1 MPEVWLGFLDLRN
14 SCHTWW
20 RIRCVPCSAPQA
32 SDCCLPNFLCM
43 MENREQM
50 CHLLLWRLG
59 DKMRRHENMDGP
71 SMGSPTE
78 TKTEP
83 LQCIKLLP
91 VQKQYYIV
99 SGGSLLLLRL
109 ISDSVGA
116 VLSERTRLAV
126 MISDRSRDPYTPGEC
141 TSRTNVSGVLSKAR
155 GEADPGWEKVI
166 LKITLRGPERTSQ
179 IRPNVNVPADY
190 SADNK
195 GSATSSTK
203 GLLGSGKNKAVN
215 AACLLGVLPEAAGC
229 DQSRK
234 EAAALSPAPETLGT
248 WSSGRT

>member
-1 MPEVWLGFLDLRN
+1 
-14 SCHTWW
+14 
-20 RIRCVPCSAPQA
+20 
-32 SDCCLPNFLCM
+32 
-43 MENREQM
+43 M

-203 GLLGSGKNKAVN
+203 GLWVLGRTRQSTQLVCWGSYLR
-215 AACLLGVLPEAAGC
+215 LLGVTKAERKPLPSLLLQKLLGCGPLEGHDPAADTQPC
-229 DQSRK
+229 
-234 EAAALSPAPETLGT
+234 
-248 WSSGRT
+248 